1 MSAINFIIAKK
12 DDLKSLIYT
21 WLDEHAISKS
31 NSLNEKPMSRVDI
44 AEYLGVSTVT
54 ITEWMKKGLPHK
66 RLNGRVYFMR
76 DEVMESMHSF
86 KKGRSSLSK

>member
-1 MSAINFIIAKK
+1 MSEINFIIAKK
-12 DDLKSLIYT
+12 DELKSHIYT
-21 WLDEHAISKS
+21 WLDEHALSKS
-31 NSLNEKPMSRVDI
+31 NSVSEKPMSRVDI
-44 AEYLGVSTVT
+44 AEFLGVSTVT